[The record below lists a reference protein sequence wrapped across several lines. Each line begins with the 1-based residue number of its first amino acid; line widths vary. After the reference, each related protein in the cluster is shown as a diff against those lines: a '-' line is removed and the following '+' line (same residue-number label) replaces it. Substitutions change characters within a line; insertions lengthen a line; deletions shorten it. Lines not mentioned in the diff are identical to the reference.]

1 MFLFLNFITSIRKL
15 LYFTNGKKW
24 TFNFVF
30 WKLIQLFWKFL
41 HKNMIVFGIYAQ
53 KTKYVVFL
61 EEEKNVFFKLDQF

>member
-1 MFLFLNFITSIRKL
+1 MFLFLNFITSIREL
-15 LYFTNGKKW
+15 LSFTNGKKW

-30 WKLIQLFWKFL
+30 WKLIQLFW
-41 HKNMIVFGIYAQ
+41 KNMIVFGIYAQ